1 MDEDAVADEPAPAHD
16 GGEAEDLLGDDAAV
30 AEDAGAVGAHP
41 AGQPVHL
48 VVVVHHDYAV
58 GPIIKDV
65 CSTVEG
71 GVGPKAHT
79 ALKFSK
85 EGCEDL

>member
-65 CSTVEG
+65 CTEEG
-71 GVGPKAHT
+71 GGWAKSTHST
-79 ALKFSK
+79 ES
-85 EGCEDL
+85 